1 MVIGLLVLD
10 VHFPQARSLKDKRQ
24 VLHRIKDHA
33 RQKHNV
39 AVAELDFQDKWQRA
53 RLGLVTISNDRS
65 VVENTLNR
73 IRDEAETVDG
83 AQVLAADVQL
93 L

>member
-1 MVIGLLVLD
+1 MIIGLLVLD
-10 VHFPQARSLKDKRQ
+10 IHFPQARSLKDKRQ
-24 VLHRIKDHA
+24 VLHRIKDRV

-65 VVENTLNR
+65 LVDNTLNR
-73 IRDEAETVDG
+73 IRDEVESTDG
-83 AQVLAADVQL
+83 GQVLGADIQYF
-93 L
+93 